1 MDRNIEIINKLVDAY
16 NALDAR
22 AFADF
27 FTEDAICYEHP
38 NEIAQNGR
46 EDIFAFYKGRFTE
59 FPQNQ
64 TEVLHRIV
72 LGNRIID
79 HERVHR
85 SPDAEPFEAVAI
97 YEMENGLIKRFDIV
111 R

>member
-1 MDRNIEIINKLVDAY
+1 MDKNIEIIDKLVDAY
-16 NALDAR
+16 NARDAR
-22 AFADF
+22 GFADF

-46 EDIFAFYKGRFTE
+46 EAIFEFYKQRFTE

-64 TEVLHRIV
+64 TEIVHRIV
-72 LGNRIID
+72 LGTRIID
-79 HERVHR
+79 HERVRR
-85 SPDAEPFEAVAI
+85 SPDTKPFEAVAI
-97 YEMENGLIKRFDIV
+97 YEMENGLVKRFDIV